1 MFRKLFRIG
10 FGGCGCALENTFI
23 NQVRSAIRSS
33 LWDYSRGLAELEK
46 FSKEEKRRLNI
57 ENVKKMEGYLKEGTV
72 YTFDLQKL
80 DYLEGMLEEWETSVR
95 KSRDTGRWW
104 SYEGNAVEKI
114 VDDIRETK
122 EEVRDV
128 KNRIGVLLEGLMADS
143 ATPSELHQVRDVYL
157 YNQDI
162 IETRE
167 LIVDK
172 YGKNLIDSD
181 GFKHHPEQQ
190 MLALSIKK
198 VRDEVFEKIERE
210 IEQRRIEARRG
221 YFFFVG
227 LGGGTGTGVISPI
240 AQKIGEGLR
249 GYFVLG
255 VLSGKEDN
263 KYLNPQQPW
272 FRRCFNVVL
281 ALNDLMT
288 IAVLDGILLMDN
300 KIIIDRIKGKLTQNP
315 KDSEGLRKNAEAM
328 DEEIIKAML
337 PAFGETACEN
347 SAIADWSRI
356 KEVVRGERKSPIFVP
371 CYASGNKSTAEL
383 IEDALTEGK
392 LANCGDYTKADKIMI
407 FTRSLE
413 SKSSVKQKLETLFGE
428 RKIEFIEKNREDVIH
443 ALRDNDIILLES
455 DEIGQETEKKEVLVL
470 LRNPD
475 IKDALHERLEVAE
488 SFVCLLNTIVELIE
502 NERQLLF
509 TINDVKNLIEDL
521 NVERVTEGLPEM
533 FENNH
538 YPLKNPKIDILQ
550 KGSKW
555 LIRADM
561 ESYLVQK
568 EAERLNVYSGKSEEI
583 ARKIIDSV
591 PSQIKEALDRIP
603 KEDIAVKDE
612 RAKIQ
617 KILKEAQIFLFPE
630 DITESKKDVN
640 YHYMAGIVKNFKEEV
655 DYALKELDNNN
666 LPLFRK
672 PIFSATRVYLE
683 EKIVQQIR
691 AMEERIGVL
700 ENRAPGVRITPSGR
714 GLQGEPGKTGVSLEE
729 LEDLRAR
736 VESFGKPASSEDF
749 NSLSNNF
756 QSLKTEVESSEDFDS
771 ILKELKEQVESLSNR
786 SEMLKAEKEQ
796 GILNRLKEILKPR
809 RVEVS
814 KPSLPEDKINS
825 ILKDVEELKELKEK
839 VESLSSRSETLEA
852 GEKLSTLYW
861 LKQMTE
867 INSISKDIE
876 ELKKLKDKVEPLGK
890 PLPSEDIEELKDK
903 VESLSG
909 RSETLEAGEKL
920 GILNW
925 LKEMLKIKPRRVEV
939 PKPSL
944 SEDKINSILKDI
956 EELKKKTESLPS
968 EEKKKIG
975 GRIIEEEMI

>member
-10 FGGCGCALENTFI
+10 FGGCGCALETTFI
-23 NQVRSAIRSS
+23 NHARSAITSS
-33 LWDYSRGLAELEK
+33 LGGYSQRLEELEK

-57 ENVKKMEGYLKEGTV
+57 ENVKKMEGYLNEGTV
-72 YTFDLQKL
+72 YTFNLQKL
-80 DYLEGMLEEWETSVR
+80 DYLEGMLEEWEASVR

-104 SYEGNAVEKI
+104 LYERNTVDEI
-114 VDDIRETK
+114 IDDIRETK
-122 EEVRDV
+122 EEVSDV
-128 KNRIGVLLEGLMADS
+128 KNRGGVLLEGLMADS
-143 ATPSELHQVRDVYL
+143 ATPSELHHVKDVYL

-162 IETRE
+162 IDTRE

-181 GFKHHPEQQ
+181 GFNHHPEQQ

-272 FRRCFNVVL
+272 FRRCFNIML

-288 IAVLDGILLMDN
+288 IAVLDGILLVDN
-300 KIIIDRIKGKLTQNP
+300 EIIIDRIKDKLTQNP
-315 KDSEGLRKNAEAM
+315 KDSERLRENAEAM
-328 DEEIIKAML
+328 DKEIIRAL
-337 PAFGETACEN
+337 FPAFGETACEN

-371 CYASGNKSTAEL
+371 CYASGNKNTAEL
-383 IEDALTEGK
+383 IEDALKEGR
-392 LANCGDYTKADKIMI
+392 LANCGDYTKADKILI
-407 FTRSLE
+407 FTRNIGN
-413 SKSSVKQKLETLFGE
+413 KSSVKQKLETLFGE
-428 RKIEFIEKNREDVIH
+428 MKIEFIEKNREEVIH
-443 ALRDNDIILLES
+443 ALRDNDIVVLES
-455 DEIGQETEKKEVLVL
+455 DEIGQDTGKKEVLVL

-509 TINDVKNLIEDL
+509 TLNDVKNLIEAL
-521 NVERVTEGLPEM
+521 NEERVTEGLPEM

-538 YPLKNPKIDILQ
+538 FLLKDPKIEVLQ

-555 LIRADM
+555 LIGADT

-568 EAERLNVYSGKSEEI
+568 EAEKLNVYSGKSEEI

-591 PSQIKEALDRIP
+591 PSQIQEALDRIP
-603 KEDIAVKDE
+603 KDDIMVKDE
-612 RAKIQ
+612 REKIQ
-617 KILKEAQIFLFPE
+617 KILKEAQIFLFTE
-630 DITESKKDVN
+630 DITEGKKDVN
-640 YHYMAGIVKNFKEEV
+640 FHYMAEIVKNFKEEV
-655 DYALKELDNNN
+655 DYALKVSDNNSW
-666 LPLFRK
+666 PLFRK
-672 PIFSATRVYLE
+672 PIFSDIKGYLE

-691 AMEERIGVL
+691 AIEERIGVL
-700 ENRAPGVRITPSGR
+700 ENRVPGVMITPSGR
-714 GLQGEPGKTGVSLEE
+714 GLQGEPGKTGVSIEE
-729 LEDLRAR
+729 LEDLRVT

-756 QSLKTEVESSEDFDS
+756 KSLKTEVETSEDFES
-771 ILKELKEQVESLSNR
+771 ILKELK
-786 SEMLKAEKEQ
+786 
-796 GILNRLKEILKPR
+796 
-809 RVEVS
+809 
-814 KPSLPEDKINS
+814 D
-825 ILKDVEELKELKEK
+825 K

-852 GEKLSTLYW
+852 EKEQDIISRLR
-861 LKQMTE
+861 QM
-867 INSISKDIE
+867 
-876 ELKKLKDKVEPLGK
+876 V
-890 PLPSEDIEELKDK
+890 
-903 VESLSG
+903 
-909 RSETLEAGEKL
+909 
-920 GILNW
+920 
-925 LKEMLKIKPRRVEV
+925 KIKPRRVEV
-939 PKPSL
+939 SKSSP
-944 SEDKINSILKDI
+944 SEDIGGDV
-956 EELKKKTESLPS
+956 EELREKVKSL
-968 EEKKKIG
+968 EKRIG
-975 GRIIEEEMI
+975 RELGERDLWERIIEEDVV

>member
-10 FGGCGCALENTFI
+10 FGGCGCALETTFI
-23 NQVRSAIRSS
+23 NHARSAIKNSLRKSS
-33 LWDYSRGLAELEK
+33 QRLEDLET

-57 ENVKKMEGYLKEGTV
+57 ENVKKMMGYLEEGTV
-72 YTFDLQKL
+72 YNFNLQKL
-80 DYLEGMLEEWETSVR
+80 DYLEGMLEEWEASVR

-104 SYEGNAVEKI
+104 SYERITMDEI
-114 VDDIRETK
+114 IDDIRETK
-122 EEVRDV
+122 EEVNDV
-128 KNRIGVLLEGLMADS
+128 KNRGGVLLEGLLADS
-143 ATPSELHQVRDVYL
+143 ATPSELHHVKEVYL

-162 IETRE
+162 IDTRE

-181 GFKHHPEQQ
+181 GFNHHPEQQ

-263 KYLNPQQPW
+263 TYLNPQQPW
-272 FRRCFNVVL
+272 FRRCFNIVL

-288 IAVLDGILLMDN
+288 IAVLDGILLVDN
-300 KIIIDRIKGKLTQNP
+300 EIIIDRINDKLTQNP

-328 DEEIIKAML
+328 DNEIIRAL
-337 PAFGETACEN
+337 CPAFGETACEN

-371 CYASGNKSTAEL
+371 CYASGNKYTAEL
-383 IEDALTEGK
+383 IEDALKEGM
-392 LANCGDYTKADKIMI
+392 LANCGDYTKADKILI
-407 FTRSLE
+407 FTRNIGN
-413 SKSSVKQKLETLFGE
+413 KSSVKQKLETLFGE

-443 ALRDNDIILLES
+443 ALRDNDIVVLES
-455 DEIGQETEKKEVLVL
+455 DEIGQDTGKKEVLVL

-509 TINDVKNLIEDL
+509 TLNDVKNLIEDL

-538 YPLKNPKIDILQ
+538 YPLKNPKIEVLQ

-555 LIRADM
+555 LIGADT

-568 EAERLNVYSGKSEEI
+568 EAEKLNVYSGKSEEI

-591 PSQIKEALDRIP
+591 PSQIQEALDRIP
-603 KEDIAVKDE
+603 KDDIEAEDKRE
-612 RAKIQ
+612 

-630 DITESKKDVN
+630 DITDVKKDVN
-640 YHYMAGIVKNFKEEV
+640 FHYMAEIVKNFKEEV
-655 DYALKELDNNN
+655 DYALKVSDNNSW
-666 LPLFRK
+666 PLFRK
-672 PIFSATRVYLE
+672 PIFSAIKGYLE

-691 AMEERIGVL
+691 AIEERIGIL
-700 ENRAPGVRITPSGR
+700 ENRVPEGVITPSGR

-729 LEDLRAR
+729 LEDLRVT
-736 VESFGKPASSEDF
+736 VESFGKPASLEDF

-756 QSLKTEVESSEDFDS
+756 KSLKTEVETSEDFES
-771 ILKELKEQVESLSNR
+771 ILKELK
-786 SEMLKAEKEQ
+786 
-796 GILNRLKEILKPR
+796 
-809 RVEVS
+809 
-814 KPSLPEDKINS
+814 D
-825 ILKDVEELKELKEK
+825 K

-852 GEKLSTLYW
+852 EKEQGIISRLRQMVKIKPREVSKPIPPEEIDSI
-861 LKQMTE
+861 LK
-867 INSISKDIE
+867 SSE
-876 ELKKLKDKVEPLGK
+876 ELK
-890 PLPSEDIEELKDK
+890 ELKDK
-903 VESLSG
+903 VKSLSN
-909 RSETLEAGEKL
+909 RSETLEAGEKEGL
-920 GILNW
+920 FIDR
-925 LKEMLKIKPRRVEV
+925 LKEMLKPRRTEAL
-939 PKPSL
+939 KPSP
-944 SEDKINSILKDI
+944 SEDIGADV
-956 EELKKKTESLPS
+956 EELREKVKSL
-968 EEKKKIG
+968 EKRIG
-975 GRIIEEEMI
+975 RELGERDLGERIIEEDVV